1 MFVCVLQLQI
11 MSHRNFNVL
20 GVTSLQCTTDQIALN
35 IGLEIWNSYEI
46 SITIWMCLHMPCNFQ
61 GQYTLFCYSTK
72 TITFKKTAE
81 CVIHIAS

>member
-1 MFVCVLQLQI
+1 MELLTLQQYVNKMVIVTCNMFVCVLQLQI

-46 SITIWMCLHMPCNFQ
+46 SITI
-61 GQYTLFCYSTK
+61 
-72 TITFKKTAE
+72 
-81 CVIHIAS
+81 